1 MCYMTAHVMVDKIVD
16 EKSGLSIELRVDY
29 DYAYIFTYDIST
41 GELRD
46 SLKVWTWMKSLG
58 SIYKGI
64 PMAMPTIVDQSLW
77 IRFDKDTT
85 YVARGGKVAAE
96 QYGNKVLKC
105 LNDLDAV
112 DFIRSSTSSETGREQ
127 SCLVEII
134 DNRIQII
141 RNE

>member
-1 MCYMTAHVMVDKIVD
+1 
-16 EKSGLSIELRVDY
+16 
-29 DYAYIFTYDIST
+29 
-41 GELRD
+41 
-46 SLKVWTWMKSLG
+46 MKSLG

-85 YVARGGKVAAE
+85 FVARGGKVAAE
-96 QYGNKVLKC
+96 QYGSKVLKC

-112 DFIRSSTSSETGREQ
+112 DFIRSSTGSETGREQ